1 MANTN
6 AAAEQMFAKSQKQ
19 AQAAQARA
27 GGAAGSQSLAWVGG
41 PGGGRGA
48 GGNPG
53 QPATWAGGAGGG
65 RGKQGGPGFGERDT
79 GVPANAEPAV
89 PVPAETTV
97 IPITGKPSNDDLR
110 VKIRVPDKYL
120 TIATVGTSDMVK
132 TPLNDMGGIIF
143 PYTPS
148 ISYGV
153 KASYSEQTPL
163 HSNFALQFFKSS
175 SISEITIN
183 GKFTV
188 ENGDDAEVY
197 LSTVLLLKSLM
208 RMRSGGASSGDAD
221 SGAPPPVCRLDAY
234 GDMMLKNIPV
244 VISSFRVELPDG
256 VDYFTYKGVFSGNNS
271 VPTISTLAITCLP
284 MYSRNE
290 MQKFSVQNYVNNNY
304 RGQGYI

>member
-1 MANTN
+1 MADNLLT
-6 AAAEQMFAKSQKQ
+6 AGAGRGGQ
-19 AQAAQARA
+19 
-27 GGAAGSQSLAWVGG
+27 GGAALGQSLEWVGG
-41 PGGGRGA
+41 AGAGRGA

-65 RGKQGGPGFGERDT
+65 RGKQGGAGFGERDT
-79 GVPANAEPAV
+79 GVPANAEPAI
-89 PVPAETTV
+89 PQPAETTV
-97 IPITGKPSNDDLR
+97 IPISGKPANDDLR

-153 KASYSEQTPL
+153 KSSYSEQTPL

-208 RMRSGGASSGDAD
+208 RMRSGGATSGDAD

-256 VDYFTYKGVFSGNNS
+256 VDYFTYKGAFSGSNA

-284 MYSRNE
+284 MYSRDE

-304 RGQGYI
+304 KGQGYI

>member
-1 MANTN
+1 MADNLLT
-6 AAAEQMFAKSQKQ
+6 AGAGRGGQ
-19 AQAAQARA
+19 
-27 GGAAGSQSLAWVGG
+27 GGAQLGQSLEWVGG
-41 PGGGRGA
+41 AGGGRGG

-65 RGKQGGPGFGERDT
+65 RGKQGGAGFGERDT
-79 GVPANAEPAV
+79 GVPANAEPV
-89 PVPAETTV
+89 IPLPAETTI
-97 IPITGKPSNDDLR
+97 IPISGKPANDDLR

-120 TIATVGTSDMVK
+120 TFATIGTPDMTK

-153 KASYSEQTPL
+153 KSTYSEQVPL
-163 HSNFALQFFKSS
+163 HSNFALQFFKNS
-175 SISEITIN
+175 SISEITIT

-188 ENGDDAEVY
+188 ENVDDAEVY
-197 LSTVLLLKSLM
+197 LSTVLLIKSLM
-208 RMRSGGASSGDAD
+208 RMRSGGAAAGDGD

-234 GDMMLKNIPV
+234 GEMMLKNVPI
-244 VISSFRVELPDG
+244 VINSFRVELPDS
-256 VDYFTYKGVFSGNNS
+256 VDYFTYKGMLSGNNA
-271 VPTISTLAITCLP
+271 VPTVSLLAITCLP